1 MMDSFVK
8 IENTELSNSK
18 LVTRFMRGLAMQCP
32 KKPKY
37 KDTWDPAPILEN
49 IAEWGEP
56 ETLSYEKLSKRTLLL
71 FLLSTAGRM
80 QTAYLLNREDFSWDP
95 EGVSIDFSERLKTNA
110 PGTLSFRFDY
120 LKEEPRCCVAKHL
133 QLLND
138 HEAADV
144 ALPYF
149 WTTLGR
155 KPYHRASQETLS
167 RYMRGLLQELG
178 VDTDYYK
185 SHSTRAAASSA
196 SLKALTLEELLKW
209 AGWRSSHTFQR
220 FYNKPL
226 QKKVVATNLIPAI
239 KAKKL

>member
-1 MMDSFVK
+1 MDSFVK

-37 KDTWDPAPILEN
+37 KDTWDPAPILEK

-110 PGTLSFRFDY
+110 SGTLSIRFDY
-120 LKEEPRCCVAKHL
+120 LREDIPKILRNLVKFC
-133 QLLND
+133 
-138 HEAADV
+138 
-144 ALPYF
+144 
-149 WTTLGR
+149 
-155 KPYHRASQETLS
+155 KP
-167 RYMRGLLQELG
+167 
-178 VDTDYYK
+178 
-185 SHSTRAAASSA
+185 AAAC
-196 SLKALTLEELLKW
+196 L
-209 AGWRSSHTFQR
+209 QR
-220 FYNKPL
+220 QGIQPH
-226 QKKVVATNLIPAI
+226 VPAF
-239 KAKKL
+239 